1 MVQHSLPVMFELAK
15 RGKISFEEV
24 IDKMCHAPADVFRI
38 DNRGYLRK
46 GYKADIVI
54 VEKQP
59 WTVTKDN
66 IRYKCGWSPLE
77 GVTLT
82 YKVRTTIVNG
92 RTVYDNGAI
101 DENARGELLTF
112 HP

>member
-1 MVQHSLPVMFELAK
+1 MRTNIKKSIKLLSILGMLALPFAGICK
-15 RGKISFEEV
+15 T
-24 IDKMCHAPADVFRI
+24 
-38 DNRGYLRK
+38 
-46 GYKADIVI
+46 YKADIVI